1 MVPEN
6 VMAEQAVRKGNV
18 GTGDRRRQRT
28 KNAASANRGS
38 SAIGG
43 KANAQHKQ
51 RKLGKRVVQDSTRRA
66 HHYGNAEEHRELL
79 GAEGGAGAAAFFA
92 TRALNF
98 DAAALFT
105 AREPPFSA
113 TSVACQRRQ
122 RFGAVTHK
130 SANHHQQHSNAK
142 HAQACLV
149 AAERKRQQR
158 NRPNKSNRFANR
170 PNAPD

>member
-6 VMAEQAVRKGNV
+6 AVAEQAVRKGNV
-18 GTGDRRRQRT
+18 STRDRRRQRT

-38 SAIGG
+38 SAISG

-51 RKLGKRVVQDSTRRA
+51 RNLGKGVVQYGTSRA
-66 HHYGNAEEHRELL
+66 HRNGNTEEHRKLL
-79 GAEGGAGAAAFFA
+79 GAEGGTGAAAFFA
-92 TRALNF
+92 TRALSF
-98 DAAALFT
+98 AAAALFT
-105 AREPPFSA
+105 AREPPFAA
-113 TSVACQRRQ
+113 TSAARSRVKVA
-122 RFGAVTHK
+122 AHK
-130 SANHHQQHSNAK
+130 RANHHQQHSNAK